1 MSNKRLV
8 EVNMFSKLWDLFLNA
23 KEKNKEQEFI
33 KKMMKTDPELGK
45 IYHNWNSKMDN
56 TLRAIKNSKD
66 KKGMDTT
73 KIKNLLKKQ
82 Y

>member
-1 MSNKRLV
+1 MSKRRLV

-23 KEKNKEQEFI
+23 KEKNKEQDFI

-45 IYHNWNSKMDN
+45 IYQSWNSKMDD
-56 TLRAIKNSKD
+56 TLRAIKNAKE
-66 KKGMDTT
+66 KRGMDTS
-73 KIKNLLKKQ
+73 KIKQLLKKQ